1 MSNTTISERILTM
14 TKYLNV
20 SVNDFAKQLGYNRSQ
35 VLYDIMHLK
44 SKPSFSFFEKLNDSA
59 YADTFSMEWLINGN
73 GEMLKKNSNTI
84 ISNLQKEL
92 VTLLSLND
100 AQKDLINLQKK
111 EIDRLQKQEVE
122 I

>member
-14 TKYLNV
+14 TKYLNI

-73 GEMLKKNSNTI
+73 GEMLKKNGNTN

>member
-73 GEMLKKNSNTI
+73 GEMLKKNGNTN

>member
-1 MSNTTISERILTM
+1 MSNTTISERILIM

-59 YADTFSMEWLINGN
+59 YGDTFSMEWLINGN
-73 GEMLKKNSNTI
+73 GEMLKSNSNI
-84 ISNLQKEL
+84 NISNLQKEL
-92 VTLLSLND
+92 VTLLSLNE

-111 EIDRLQKQEVE
+111 EIERLQKQEVE
-122 I
+122 L

>member
-1 MSNTTISERILTM
+1 
-14 TKYLNV
+14 
-20 SVNDFAKQLGYNRSQ
+20 
-35 VLYDIMHLK
+35 
-44 SKPSFSFFEKLNDSA
+44 
-59 YADTFSMEWLINGN
+59 MEWLINGN
-73 GEMLKKNSNTI
+73 GEMLKKNGNTN

>member
-73 GEMLKKNSNTI
+73 GEMLIKNSNTN

>member
-1 MSNTTISERILTM
+1 MSNTIISERILTM

-73 GEMLKKNSNTI
+73 GEMLKKNGNTN